1 MAVGRGGDVQA
12 GDVQDDLLAVCG
24 QDPPLALV
32 TLLEGHRLCPGGWG
46 VQRAVL
52 GRAELGRSVLIFYR
66 PYFLLLFIC
75 ENIPGKFCHIPGT
88 GTGQWSAGYLPCSA
102 SLADL
107 HQNTIEVPGVMM

>member
-1 MAVGRGGDVQA
+1 MSIVQILTSHLKVVQVAVGRGGDVQA

-52 GRAELGRSVLIFYR
+52 GRAELGRSVLIFFW
-66 PYFLLLFIC
+66 PYFFAVLFFWC
-75 ENIPGKFCHIPGT
+75 EKYT
-88 GTGQWSAGYLPCSA
+88 W
-102 SLADL
+102 
-107 HQNTIEVPGVMM
+107 